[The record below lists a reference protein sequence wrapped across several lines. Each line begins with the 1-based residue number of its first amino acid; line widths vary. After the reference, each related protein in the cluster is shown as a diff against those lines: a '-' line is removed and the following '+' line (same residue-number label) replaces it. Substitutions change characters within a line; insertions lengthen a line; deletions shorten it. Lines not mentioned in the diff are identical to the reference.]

1 MCVYERQRGTD
12 IETDKERETE
22 RQRNKG
28 TCMEK
33 ETKTEIFMTINYPC
47 RKPSGVGS
55 SETVK

>member
-1 MCVYERQRGTD
+1 MFICVCV
-12 IETDKERETE
+12 RETE
-22 RQRNKG
+22 RDRHRDRNRKRNKG

-47 RKPSGVGS
+47 RKPSGVGP